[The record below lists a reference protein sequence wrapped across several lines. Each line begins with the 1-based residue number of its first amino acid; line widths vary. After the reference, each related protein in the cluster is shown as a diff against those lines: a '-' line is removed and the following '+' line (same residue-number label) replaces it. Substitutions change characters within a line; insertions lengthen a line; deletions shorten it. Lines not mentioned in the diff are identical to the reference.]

1 MTATMA
7 RLVLAMLL
15 LPATGAVFLLSFFA
29 LIRPAGPPG
38 TLAILIVWLIVYT
51 FVAAYWVLLWRNAVR
66 WTAARIG
73 RTAIVSGLAL
83 LLGAAIG
90 VLLTALA
97 PWAPGQVVILVGGGT
112 VPITWVLGTV
122 IVWRESPRERAE
134 RLGRL
139 GASVLCPL
147 CGYNLAGL
155 REARCPECGG
165 AFTLDQLAAAQ
176 PRPAAEAAEL

>member
-29 LIRPAGPPG
+29 LIRPATPPG
-38 TLAILIVWLIVYT
+38 TLPIMIVWLIVYA
-51 FVAAYWVLLWRNAVR
+51 FVAAYWVLLWRNVVR
-66 WTAARIG
+66 WTVARIG

-122 IVWRESPRERAE
+122 IVWRESTGERAE
-134 RLGRL
+134 RLSRL
-139 GASVLCPL
+139 GVSVVCPL

-165 AFTLDQLAAAQ
+165 SFTLDQLAAAQ
-176 PRPAAEAAEL
+176 SRPAAEAAEL

>member
-7 RLVLAMLL
+7 RLILAMLL

-38 TLAILIVWLIVYT
+38 TLAILIVWFIVYA
-51 FVAAYWVLLWRNAVR
+51 FVAAYWLLLWTNVVR
-66 WTAARIG
+66 WTAARIS
-73 RTAIVSGLAL
+73 RTAVVSGVAL
-83 LLGAAIG
+83 LIGAGIG
-90 VLLTALA
+90 LLLTALA

-122 IVWRESPRERAE
+122 IVWRESPRERTD
-134 RLGRL
+134 RLSRL

-155 REARCPECGG
+155 RESRCPECGG
-165 AFTLDQLAAAQ
+165 SFTLDQLAAAQ
-176 PRPAAEAAEL
+176 PRAAAESAEL